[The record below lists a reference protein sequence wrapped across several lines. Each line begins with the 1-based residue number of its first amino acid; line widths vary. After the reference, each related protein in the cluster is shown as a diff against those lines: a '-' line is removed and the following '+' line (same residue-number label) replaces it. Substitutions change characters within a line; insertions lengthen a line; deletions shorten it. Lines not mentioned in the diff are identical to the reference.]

1 MITPLP
7 QIASV
12 SDMRLHQADIIKKA
26 KQAPVI
32 LMERGSRP
40 ALVCISPEMWDAL
53 ARYIDNLETSVEAI
67 ESELAIAEGQAT
79 VEPVTAEIW
88 QEIERDRER
97 NALPA

>member
-67 ESELAIAEGQAT
+67 ESELAIAEGQAA
-79 VEPVTAEIW
+79 VEPVTAETW

-97 NALPA
+97 SALPA